1 MKSPKNYFDVAG
13 FIKLFIYKAQAVCC
27 SSLGISIAS
36 RISRLVR
43 WFFLIFWTQRST
55 VYRRIYTAGKIGP
68 DRRQKIGPEWPD
80 HFCKETVSFSRG
92 QRRLYPQKTGLSGP
106 FFWRVRTNLV
116 FCIDRIH
123 LWKKPWYCAVW
134 ELTCYNM
141 RKRQP
146 TCFASVTRPVQ
157 WIDYQFNMAI
167 ENAALIDQPRYLFWK
182 YDEVYKKSAN
192 NNKKVNTEKRELRL
206 IISNW
211 LLSKIKDFWLTDKS
225 CRIFKSEQ
233 LVPII

>member
-1 MKSPKNYFDVAG
+1 MKSPRNYFDVAG

-55 VYRRIYTAGKIGP
+55 TVYRRIYTAGKIGP
-68 DRRQKIGPEWPD
+68 DRRQKIGPEWPH

-92 QRRLYPQKTGLSGP
+92 QRRLYPQKTWLSGP

-123 LWKKPWYCAVW
+123 QTVSLEK
-134 ELTCYNM
+134 
-141 RKRQP
+141 
-146 TCFASVTRPVQ
+146 
-157 WIDYQFNMAI
+157 
-167 ENAALIDQPRYLFWK
+167 ALILCRLRINMLQHEKAPADVFCVGHSSGSMNRLSVQHGHRKCSLDRPTVIFVL
-182 YDEVYKKSAN
+182 
-192 NNKKVNTEKRELRL
+192 KVWRS
-206 IISNW
+206 I
-211 LLSKIKDFWLTDKS
+211 
-225 CRIFKSEQ
+225 
-233 LVPII
+233 